1 MKKKIFQTR
10 PRFIYSI
17 LATVLISSLLNL
29 LDFSKTL
36 STLEK
41 VIVIYNLFQW
51 SYLLFLLNLIFTAN
65 FKSIKEWAIRQ
76 DENATF
82 VLTLSSFASVFT
94 LATIALELSSAKEAH
109 GLIKTVHLI
118 LPAITLVGVWALLP
132 AMFAIHYAHLYYLA
146 KNEDQ
151 RPMRF
156 PDNPE
161 NPDYFDFLYFSVT
174 IGVASQTAD
183 VSVTS
188 KAGRRLVLVQSILAF
203 LFNTSVLALGINV
216 AASLLN

>member
-1 MKKKIFQTR
+1 M
-10 PRFIYSI
+10 
-17 LATVLISSLLNL
+17 
-29 LDFSKTL
+29 
-36 STLEK
+36 
-41 VIVIYNLFQW
+41 IVIYNLFQW